1 MVSGGANFDDYNTGD
16 DSFLY
21 NVKAVYKN
29 IDPASGYQWQKH
41 GELLKPRSRHNTV
54 YLKGQFYH
62 VAGYAKTYNNDDGTT
77 GKRLTILNIMH
88 MSYTM

>member
-1 MVSGGANFDDYNTGD
+1 MISGGANYDDYNTGD

-62 VAGYAKTYNNDDGTT
+62 IAGYGKTYTDDGVS
-77 GKRLTILNIMH
+77 GKWLIILYIMH
-88 MSYTM
+88 MSCTL